1 MKIILSILLSF
12 LFYSLPAQESKD
24 ENQWLQRNI
33 PGKSKGQPVTS
44 SWHTGTA
51 GIIKSDGAELSL
63 FNTSRIGMTKSTELL
78 LHIGEEWIMPNL
90 GIKHRWLH
98 GNRISF
104 SSEHTLYCPWSGLKI
119 LQSTGFKDLI
129 ADSVKLD
136 PGIAMR
142 HELILSWLIN
152 PQVLGCP
159 NPAPEKIL
167 SFRLGTEFYLSSGKN
182 TIPPFDYF
190 HSLYHTQI
198 LNKKVLYY
206 GGLQFD
212 SYFSNRFHYS
222 LNALLYSIDLSSDYA
237 LEGNVRLTYYISPR
251 VGISAACKAAYIRI
265 SEWIGQTT
273 QPDGTFVN
281 SYDKAP
287 RISILPFIDLT
298 LLINPDRGQ
307 IRHGLFKNRRKQR

>member
-1 MKIILSILLSF
+1 M
-12 LFYSLPAQESKD
+12 
-24 ENQWLQRNI
+24 
-33 PGKSKGQPVTS
+33 
-44 SWHTGTA
+44 
-51 GIIKSDGAELSL
+51 
-63 FNTSRIGMTKSTELL
+63 
-78 LHIGEEWIMPNL
+78 
-90 GIKHRWLH
+90 
-98 GNRISF
+98 
-104 SSEHTLYCPWSGLKI
+104 
-119 LQSTGFKDLI
+119 
-129 ADSVKLD
+129 
-136 PGIAMR
+136 
-142 HELILSWLIN
+142 
-152 PQVLGCP
+152 
-159 NPAPEKIL
+159 
-167 SFRLGTEFYLSSGKN
+167 
-182 TIPPFDYF
+182 
-190 HSLYHTQI
+190 
-198 LNKKVLYY
+198 YY

-222 LNALLYSIDLSSDYA
+222 LTALLYSIDLSSDYA